1 MQNKKIKIAC
11 ISTYHPRECGIAT
24 FTSHLKQAM
33 MRCNKK
39 GHDVDAFVVAMS
51 DQNYNYPDDVKF
63 TIAQDD
69 QKKYIRAAKFIN
81 HTDANVC
88 LLEHEFG
95 IFGGKE
101 GIYILPLIYQL
112 KIPLIVT
119 FHTVLKNPNY
129 TQKIIIHEIAQRAE
143 RVVVMTPLA
152 VDFLI
157 DIYDVEKKKI
167 VLIAH
172 GTPEFEYG
180 KREFYKDK
188 LHFSNKTVL
197 LTFGLIN
204 PNKGIETVLKAL
216 PSVIE
221 KHPDLIYLI
230 LGKTHPQLIKTSGEG
245 YRLYLKRL
253 IKKYSIQDHVDFLN
267 IFVDE
272 DNLKEYL
279 SCADIYIT
287 PYLNEAQI
295 TSGTLAYAVSAG
307 AAVVSTPYLHA
318 RDILSDGRG
327 RLFDFNDSAG
337 LSMLLNEL
345 LDKPDLTEKLRK
357 KAYSYGRHVA
367 WPKIGARYIE
377 IALDLIKLERI
388 TPKNTA
394 SIFASTLLPDFKFT
408 HVKHMMDDTGII
420 QHAVFNIPNLKHGYC
435 LDDNA
440 RALLM
445 FTMAHRQYEDEH
457 SLSMLMKTMS
467 YTHYMQNEDGTF
479 KNMMNFKREFLDKK
493 GSEDAF
499 GRTMWALGYQIHLF
513 TGHRFVSLSEKIFL
527 KALPNITKL
536 KSARGIA
543 NTIIGVSHYVLRY
556 PENKAMADT
565 LKEMADKLVK
575 KYNETKDGEWKWFE
589 DILTYDNGILPLSL
603 FYAYRALKAED
614 LLMVAEDTCRF
625 LENILFKEDHLSL
638 IGNKGW
644 YKKGGKR
651 AEFDQQPVDAMAA
664 VLMFSQAYVATAN
677 RHYLNRMFSSFM
689 WFIGDNDLRIPMYDF
704 GTDGCYDALESNG
717 VNKNQGAESIIS
729 YMIAHLSILATCGKE
744 EQDEHHSEI
753 WE

>member
-33 MRCNKK
+33 TACNKK
-39 GHDVDAFVVAMS
+39 DYDIDAYVVAIS
-51 DQNYNYPDDVKF
+51 DQNYHYPDDVKS
-63 TIAQDD
+63 TIAQND
-69 QKKYIRAAKFIN
+69 QKDYLKAAKFIN
-81 HTDANVC
+81 HTDANIC

-129 TQKIIIHEIAQRAE
+129 TQKIIIYEISKRAE
-143 RVVVMTPLA
+143 RVVVMNPIA
-152 VDFLI
+152 IDFLV
-157 DIYDVEKKKI
+157 DIYGVEKNKI
-167 VLIAH
+167 ALIEH
-172 GTPEFEYG
+172 GTPEFEYN
-180 KREFYKDK
+180 KKKFYKDK
-188 LHFSNKTVL
+188 LHFSNEKIL
-197 LTFGLIN
+197 LTFGLLN
-204 PNKGIETVLKAL
+204 PDKGIETVLEAL
-216 PSVIE
+216 PGVIQN
-221 KHPDLIYLI
+221 HPDLLYLI
-230 LGKTHPQLIKTSGEG
+230 LGKTHPNLIKTSGEG

-253 IKKYSIQDHVDFLN
+253 IKKYNIKDNVDFIN

-272 DNLKEYL
+272 NELKDYL
-279 SCADIYIT
+279 CCADIYIT

-295 TSGTLAYAVSAG
+295 TSGTLAYAVSSG

-318 RDILSDGRG
+318 KYILSNERG
-327 RLFDFNDSAG
+327 LLFDFNDSDELA
-337 LSMLLNEL
+337 LILNEL
-345 LDKPDLTEKLRK
+345 LDKPDIAEKLGKR
-357 KAYSYGRHVA
+357 AYDYGRKVT

-377 IALDLIKLERI
+377 LASNLIELKRI
-388 TPKNTA
+388 KPKDTE
-394 SIFASTLLPDFKFT
+394 SIFASSMLPDFKLT
-408 HVKHMMDDTGII
+408 HVQHMMDDTGII
-420 QHAVFNIPNLKHGYC
+420 QHAAFNIPNLKHGYC

-445 FTMAHRQYEDEH
+445 FTMAHRQYEDAA
-457 SLSMLMKTMS
+457 SRSMLIKTMS
-467 YTHYMQNEDGTF
+467 YIHYMQNEDGSF
-479 KNMMNFKREFLDKK
+479 RNMMDFKRNFLDEK

-499 GRTMWALGYQIHLF
+499 GRTIWALGYQIHLL
-513 TGHRFVSLSEKIFL
+513 TGHSFVSLAEKIFI
-527 KALPNITKL
+527 KSIPRITEL

-543 NTIIGVSHYVLRY
+543 NTIIGLSHYVLRY
-556 PENKAMADT
+556 PEDKVMADK
-565 LKEMADKLVK
+565 LKKMADKLVQR
-575 KYNETKDGEWKWFE
+575 YNETKDDNWIWFE

-603 FYAYRALKAED
+603 FYAYRALKKKY
-614 LLMVAEDTCRF
+614 LLKVAEDTCKF
-625 LENILFKEDHLSL
+625 LENILFKDNHLSL

-644 YKKGGKR
+644 YRKDGKR

-664 VLMFSQAYVATAN
+664 VLMFSHAYVATTN

-704 GTDGCYDALESNG
+704 TTDGCYDALESNG
-717 VNKNQGAESIIS
+717 VNQNQGAESIIS
-729 YMIAHLSILATCGKE
+729 YMIAYLSVIAACGKE
-744 EQDEHHSEI
+744 EQDEYGSEI

>member
-1 MQNKKIKIAC
+1 MKNKKIKIAC

-33 MRCNKK
+33 MLCSKN
-39 GHDVDAFVVAMS
+39 GQEVDAYAVAMN

-69 QKKYIRAAKFIN
+69 QRAYLKGAKFIN

-112 KIPLIVT
+112 KIPVIVT
-119 FHTVLKNPNY
+119 FHTVLKNPDY
-129 TQKIIIHEIAQRAE
+129 TQKIIIHEIAKKAE
-143 RVVVMTPLA
+143 RVVVMNPLA
-152 VDFLI
+152 IDFLV
-157 DIYDVEKKKI
+157 DIYNVEKKKI
-167 VLIAH
+167 VLIEH
-172 GTPEFEYG
+172 GTPEFEYD
-180 KREFYKDK
+180 KRDFYKDK
-188 LHFSNKTVL
+188 LHLAGKNVL
-197 LTFGLIN
+197 LTFGLLN
-204 PNKGIETVLKAL
+204 PNKGIETVLEAL
-216 PSVIE
+216 PGVIQN
-221 KHPDLIYLI
+221 HPDLIYLI
-230 LGKTHPQLIKTSGEG
+230 LGRTHPNLVKTSGEE

-253 IKKYSIQDHVDFLN
+253 IKKYNIKDNVDFLN

-272 DNLKEYL
+272 EKLKEYL
-279 SCADIYIT
+279 CCSDIYIT

-318 RDILSDGRG
+318 RYLLSNGRG
-327 RLFDFNDSAG
+327 RLFDFNDSTELA
-337 LSMLLNEL
+337 LILNEL
-345 LDKPDLTEKLRK
+345 LDKPDIAEKLRK
-357 KAYSYGRHVA
+357 RAYDYGRKVT
-367 WPKIGARYIE
+367 WPKIGTRYIE
-377 IALDLIKLERI
+377 LALDLIELKRSE
-388 TPKNTA
+388 PENSE
-394 SIFASTLLPDFKFT
+394 SIFASAMLPDFKLI

-445 FTMAHRQYEDEH
+445 FTMVQRQYKDKA

-467 YTHYMQNEDGTF
+467 YTHYMQNEDGSF
-479 KNMMNFKREFLDKK
+479 RNMMGFKRDFLDEK

-499 GRTMWALGYQIHLF
+499 GRAMWALGYQLHLL
-513 TGHRFVSLSEKIFL
+513 TGHSFVSLAEKIFI
-527 KALPNITKL
+527 KAIPRITDL
-536 KSARGIA
+536 KSVRGIA
-543 NTIIGVSHYVLRY
+543 NTIIGLSHYVLRY
-556 PENKAMADT
+556 PEDKTMVDN
-565 LKEMADKLVK
+565 LKTMADKLVL
-575 KYNETKDGEWKWFE
+575 KYNETKDDEWKWFE

-603 FYAYRALKAED
+603 FYAYRALKKEY
-614 LLMVAEDTCRF
+614 LIKVAEDTCGF
-625 LENILFKEDHLSL
+625 LENILFKDSHLSL

-651 AEFDQQPVDAMAA
+651 ANFDQQPVDAMAA
-664 VLMFSQAYVATAN
+664 VLMFSQAYIATAN
-677 RHYLNRMFSSFM
+677 KHYLNRMFSSFM

-704 GTDGCYDALESNG
+704 ETDGCYDALESNG
-717 VNKNQGAESIIS
+717 VNRNQGAESIIS
-729 YMIAHLSILATCGKE
+729 YMIAHLSVIAACGKE
-744 EQDEHHSEI
+744 EQDEYRSEI